1 MPEYS
6 YALDQAELA
15 RYDAMA
21 ARALEHEAD
30 LWDTAGIITGAA
42 VADLGCGP
50 GAFLAA
56 LATRTAPSGT
66 VVGVDA
72 AGPAIAAAQALV
84 DQRSLSGRVRIV
96 HAGAQHT
103 GLEPASFDVVFI
115 RNLLVHNGPAAG
127 AILGHARGLLRP
139 GGHLLCAEPDITALR
154 FPGRAAAEQE
164 LEQCWIA
171 MMRSMGNDPGLGAEG
186 RLAGLISA
194 AGFIL
199 DSEVHRVDSLEV
211 ERSPA
216 WTARQMMADTGF
228 ATNADITRWDTA
240 IAARL
245 RDVGLLACRL
255 PVTAVVAHPAPA
267 RRPAPGPQAE
277 RTPVASRLTK
287 PQERPAL
294 TDG

>member
-6 YALDQAELA
+6 YALDQAELT

-21 ARALEHEAD
+21 ARALEHEAG

-42 VADLGCGP
+42 VVDLGCGP

-56 LATRTAPSGT
+56 LAARTAPSGT
-66 VVGVDA
+66 VAGVDA
-72 AGPAIAAAQALV
+72 AGRAVAAARALA
-84 DQRSLSGRVRIV
+84 DQRGLGGRVRIV

-115 RNLLVHNGPAAG
+115 RNLLVHNGPSAG

-139 GGHLLCAEPDITALR
+139 GGHLFCAEPDITGLR

-164 LEQCWIA
+164 LEQRWIQ

-186 RLAGLISA
+186 RLAGLIAA

-199 DSEVHRVDSLEV
+199 DSAVHRVDSLKV

-216 WTARQMMADTGF
+216 WTARQMMADKGF
-228 ATNADITRWDTA
+228 ATNADIARWDTA
-240 IAARL
+240 IATRL

-255 PVTAVVAHPAPA
+255 PVTALVAHPPA
-267 RRPAPGPQAE
+267 GTRPA
-277 RTPVASRLTK
+277 S
-287 PQERPAL
+287 
-294 TDG
+294 